1 MPCFH
6 PLTGY
11 RGRKVNPD
19 TGKRPVVFNPRD
31 GFTDLT
37 VTFPCGQCIGCR
49 LERSRQWAIRCVHEA
64 SLYSNNCFITLTYNN
79 DHLPALNSLDLSA
92 FQKFM
97 KRLRKRFGE
106 GIRFFHCGEYGE
118 RFQRPHY
125 HACLF
130 NFDFADKQLW
140 SVRNG
145 VRLYTSEALSELW
158 PFGFST
164 IGDVNFESAAYVARY
179 VTKKITGGK
188 AASHYQVVCERTG
201 EILGRRKPE
210 YITMSRRP
218 GIGRDWLSKYSSD
231 IYPDDFV
238 VLNGKK
244 MKPPKFYDRT
254 FELENPDEFSK
265 VLARRKFDA
274 QTRLDDQTPERLAVR
289 ERVQELKLKT
299 LVRSYEKDES

>member
-1 MPCFH
+1 MPCYH
-6 PLTGY
+6 PLKGY
-11 RGRKVNPD
+11 RGRTVNPD
-19 TGKRPVVFNPRD
+19 TGKRPVVFSPRD

-64 SLYSNNCFITLTYNN
+64 SLYSSNAFITLTYNN
-79 DHLPALNSLDLSA
+79 DSLPSLNSLDLSA

-118 RFQRPHY
+118 KFQRPHY

-140 SVRNG
+140 STRNG
-145 VRLYTSEALSELW
+145 NRLYTSEALSELW

-164 IGDVNFESAAYVARY
+164 IGDVNFETAAYVARY
-179 VTKKITGGK
+179 ITKKING
-188 AASHYQVVCERTG
+188 ARSHSHYQVVDPSSG

-218 GIGRDWLSKYSSD
+218 GIGREWFEKYSSD

-238 VLNGKK
+238 ILNGKK

-254 FELENPDEFSK
+254 FELENPDEFSR
-265 VLARRKFDA
+265 VLARRKADA
-274 QTRLDDQTPERLAVR
+274 KNRAENTTPERLEVR
-289 ERVQELKLKT
+289 EKVQELKLKT
-299 LVRSYEKDES
+299 LVRSYEKNED